1 MESGIFFSVMC
12 TYQIEM
18 SIDSF
23 MVQFKKKEK
32 KKLWKKNNNK
42 NENFKLKDQKF
53 ATLVHIEPI

>member
-1 MESGIFFSVMC
+1 MC

-23 MVQFKKKEK
+23 MAQFKKKEK